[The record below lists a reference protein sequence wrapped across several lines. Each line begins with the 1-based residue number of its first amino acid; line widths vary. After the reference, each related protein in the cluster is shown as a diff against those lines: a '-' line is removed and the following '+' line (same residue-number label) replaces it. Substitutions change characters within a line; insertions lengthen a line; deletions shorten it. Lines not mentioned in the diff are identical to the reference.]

1 MIKKRVPHDFKY
13 HAEIQY
19 EIYDGFNFTSAS
31 GNTVEELL
39 WDIDF
44 RFDQFKDR
52 FPEIVTVLED
62 PNTNNVTITDTIIK
76 LFFSRR
82 KGV

>member
-1 MIKKRVPHDFKY
+1 MIKKRVPHNFKY

-19 EIYDGFNFTSAS
+19 ETYDGFNFTNAS

-62 PNTNNVTITDTIIK
+62 PNTNNITITDTIIK

-82 KGV
+82 KGA